1 MTLDTAY
8 AACRRIA
15 HHYENFPVGFLV
27 SPHLR
32 PHIHAVYAFARLAD
46 DIADEGYGGL
56 SAESVP
62 PEQTTSGRLAGL
74 RRFETAV
81 RNPAAEPEDAI
92 FLALH
97 HTIQQFDLPIALF
110 LDLLSAFAQDVEK
123 KRYATFAEVLDYC
136 RRSANPIGRLVL
148 LIHGEREEEQLAA
161 SDAICTALQITN
173 FWQDVSVDLL
183 KDRIYLPQDEMTSF
197 GVTEESLLAG
207 CAGPEFRALLA
218 MEVERAFRLFDE
230 GYGLMQTL
238 PRPLRWE
245 IELTWHSGRR
255 ILEKIVDLDFDT
267 LHHRP
272 TLGALDAPTL
282 LAKAF
287 FCIRDGSPRSPE
299 RAALGTSLHAGSS

>member
-1 MTLDTAY
+1 MTLDMAY

-15 HHYENFPVGFLV
+15 HHYENFPVGLLV
-27 SPHLR
+27 SHPLR
-32 PHIHAVYAFARLAD
+32 PHIYAVYAFARLAD
-46 DIADEGYGGL
+46 DIADEGYENL
-56 SAESVP
+56 ATDPMP
-62 PEQTTSGRLAGL
+62 PERTVPGRLAGL
-74 RRFETAV
+74 RRFEAAV
-81 RNPAAEPEDAI
+81 RDPAAEPEDPI
-92 FLALH
+92 FVALH
-97 HTIQQFDLPIALF
+97 HTIQQFDLPIPLF

-123 KRYATFAEVLDYC
+123 RRYVSFAEILDYC

-148 LIHGEREEEQLAA
+148 LIHGEQKEEQLAA

-173 FWQDVSVDLL
+173 FWQDLSVDLL
-183 KDRIYLPQDEMTSF
+183 KDRIYLPQDEMARF

-207 CAGPEFRALLA
+207 RAGPEFRALLA
-218 MEVERAFRLFDE
+218 MEVEKAFQLFDA
-230 GYGLMQTL
+230 GYGLIQTL
-238 PRPLRWE
+238 PLPLRWE

-287 FCIRDGSPRSPE
+287 FSIRDGSPRSPE
-299 RAALGTSLHAGSS
+299 GADLCPFLHAG

>member
-1 MTLDTAY
+1 MTLDMAY
-8 AACRRIA
+8 AACQRIA
-15 HHYENFPVGFLV
+15 HHYENFPVGLLV
-27 SPHLR
+27 SHSLR

-46 DIADEGYGGL
+46 DIADEGYGNL
-56 SAESVP
+56 AADHIP
-62 PEQTTSGRLAGL
+62 PERTVPGRLAGL
-74 RRFETAV
+74 HRFEAAV
-81 RNPAAEPEDAI
+81 RNPASEPEDAI
-92 FLALH
+92 FVALH
-97 HTIQQFDLPIALF
+97 HTIQQFDLPIQLF

-123 KRYATFAEVLDYC
+123 KRYASFAEVLDYC

-173 FWQDVSVDLL
+173 FWQDISIDLL
-183 KDRIYLPQDEMTSF
+183 KDRIYLPQDGMTSF

-207 CAGPEFRALLA
+207 RAGPEFRALLA

-230 GYGLMQTL
+230 GCGLMQTL

-272 TLGALDAPTL
+272 TLGVLDAPTL

-299 RAALGTSLHAGSS
+299 RAALRPSLHAG

>member
-1 MTLDTAY
+1 MAY

-15 HHYENFPVGFLV
+15 HHYENFPVGLLV
-27 SPHLR
+27 SPPLR

-46 DIADEGYGGL
+46 DIADEGYENL
-56 SAESVP
+56 AADQMP
-62 PEQTTSGRLAGL
+62 PERTVSGRLASL
-74 RRFETAV
+74 RRFEAAL
-81 RNPAAEPEDAI
+81 RDPAAEPEDAI
-92 FLALH
+92 FVALH
-97 HTIQQFDLPIALF
+97 HTIQRFDLPIQLF

-123 KRYATFAEVLDYC
+123 PRYASFAEILDYC

-148 LIHGEREEEQLAA
+148 LIHGERKEEQLAA

-183 KDRIYLPQDEMTSF
+183 KDRIYLPQDEMARF

-207 CAGPEFRALLA
+207 RTGPGFRALLA
-218 MEVERAFRLFDE
+218 MEVERAFQLFDE
-230 GYGLMQTL
+230 GYELMQTL
-238 PRPLRWE
+238 SRPLRWE

-287 FCIRDGSPRSPE
+287 FRIRDGSPRSPE
-299 RAALGTSLHAGSS
+299 GAALSPSLHAGRG

>member
-1 MTLDTAY
+1 MTLETAY

-15 HHYENFPVGFLV
+15 QHYENFPVGLLV
-27 SPHLR
+27 RRPLQ

-46 DIADEGYGGL
+46 DIADEGYN
-56 SAESVP
+56 SPS
-62 PEQTTSGRLAGL
+62 EQTSPERTASGRRNGL
-74 RRFETAV
+74 RRFETAL
-81 RNPAAEPEDAI
+81 RDPASAPADAV
-92 FLALH
+92 FVALH
-97 HTIQQFDLPIALF
+97 HTIQQFGLPIELF

-123 KRYATFAEVLDYC
+123 RRYASFTELLDYC

-148 LIHGEREEEQLAA
+148 LIHGQRGEEQLAA
-161 SDAICTALQITN
+161 SDAICTALQIAN

-183 KDRIYLPQDEMTSF
+183 KDRIYLPQDEMERF
-197 GVTEESLLAG
+197 GVTEESLFAGLASS
-207 CAGPEFRALLA
+207 EFRDLLA
-218 MEVERAFRLFDE
+218 MEVGRAFQLFE
-230 GYGLMQTL
+230 QGYGLMETL
-238 PRPLRWE
+238 PRPLCWE

-287 FCIRDGSPRSPE
+287 FRIRDGLSHLSEPV
-299 RAALGTSLHAGSS
+299 TFGSS

>member
-1 MTLDTAY
+1 MAY

-15 HHYENFPVGFLV
+15 HHYENFPVGLLV
-27 SPHLR
+27 RHALR

-46 DIADEGYGGL
+46 DIADEGYGSL
-56 SAESVP
+56 ATEQMP
-62 PEQTTSGRLAGL
+62 PEWTVSGRLASL
-74 RRFETAV
+74 RRFEAAV
-81 RNPAAEPEDAI
+81 RDPASEPEDPI
-92 FLALH
+92 FVALH
-97 HTIQQFDLPIALF
+97 NTIQQFNLPIQLF

-123 KRYATFAEVLDYC
+123 QRYASFAEILDYC

-148 LIHGEREEEQLAA
+148 LIHGERTKEQLAA

-183 KDRIYLPQDEMTSF
+183 KDRIYLPRDEMARF
-197 GVTEESLLAG
+197 GVTEESLFAG
-207 CAGPEFRALLA
+207 CASPGFRALLA
-218 MEVERAFRLFDE
+218 MEVERAFQLFDE

-287 FCIRDGSPRSPE
+287 FRIRDGSPRSPE
-299 RAALGTSLHAGSS
+299 GAALGPFLHAGRS